1 MNKIQKRKLYESIM
15 RSVSKTVKRKLNEAD
30 DSFENNE
37 IYTYLHDM
45 FETAEK
51 YNQVFQKD
59 KFVKLFGYN
68 NMKLQLPYSLMLNID
83 DYDIECYDI
92 DSLETEFNNNPDA
105 FSDIKKMRLSFFI
118 SNDEDDAKNDRQKY
132 FTRMF
137 PNACESIAKKFGYEF
152 DDDGYHLSIYSNYEL
167 ETIGDLENTIDEV
180 LNIYKEL
187 YIRAGSIAH
196 KAILTILH
204 MKS

>member
-1 MNKIQKRKLYESIM
+1 
-15 RSVSKTVKRKLNEAD
+15 
-30 DSFENNE
+30 
-37 IYTYLHDM
+37 
-45 FETAEK
+45 
-51 YNQVFQKD
+51 
-59 KFVKLFGYN
+59 
-68 NMKLQLPYSLMLNID
+68 MLNID
-83 DYDIECYDI
+83 DYGIECYDI

-118 SNDEDDAKNDRQKY
+118 SNDEDDAKNDRQIY

-180 LNIYKEL
+180 LDIYKEL
-187 YIRAGSIAH
+187 YKRAGSIAH